1 MSCVARRLGPRSSA
15 AWTSACSPAR
25 WSLSPAARWPSPGA
39 PPARARLRP
48 TSPHETERPVVPLP
62 RPAPPATWPR
72 RPGIRACII
81 TFSDILLLEIPG
93 GAPMTR
99 DSIRGSSD
107 RSILILTSLADWPKH
122 GYALIKD
129 IESFAG
135 VKLGAG
141 TLYSALAKLE
151 RAGLIEALPAE
162 DRRRPYQITPAGR
175 EFLYARL
182 TESARIAEIGL
193 RRIAAAWS

>member
-1 MSCVARRLGPRSSA
+1 
-15 AWTSACSPAR
+15 
-25 WSLSPAARWPSPGA
+25 
-39 PPARARLRP
+39 
-48 TSPHETERPVVPLP
+48 
-62 RPAPPATWPR
+62 
-72 RPGIRACII
+72 
-81 TFSDILLLEIPG
+81 
-93 GAPMTR
+93 MTR

-107 RSILILTSLADWPKH
+107 RSILILTSLAAWPKH

-151 RAGLIEALPAE
+151 RAGLVEALPAE
-162 DRRRPYQITPAGR
+162 DRRRPYQITAAGR